1 MAYYWIIGAQVG
13 AILRA
18 RFLHPKGSMTA
29 ETNSTH
35 MQVIHSESRHPESA
49 EFRRWLGELVLRAG
63 SDLLL
68 VPNAPASIRLEG
80 VLSAIEDKTLSGEEI
95 ETAVLPAMAAHA
107 REEYRQ
113 YGIADS
119 SYRLEGV
126 GRFRIN
132 LHRERGRAAA
142 TVRALPSK
150 VPALSELRLPSGV
163 GTIAGLQR
171 GLVIIGGAT
180 GSGKTTTLA
189 ALVNE
194 INQRDARHI
203 VTIEDPIEYE
213 HAHNK
218 SVIEQVEIGIDAPDF
233 PTALRAAMRQ
243 APDVIVV
250 GEMRDSETARIALS
264 AAETGHLVFTTL
276 HTTDAASTVS
286 RIADSFPQERQ
297 HTVRAEMAMALAA
310 MLTQTLIPKRNGG
323 RVPAA
328 ELLVLGYGARQ
339 HIRKNALQHL
349 HQEITITRKQGSF
362 TLEES
367 LAQLVFQQDLLREE
381 AMTRALHPEDLD
393 TILKAKGF

>member
-1 MAYYWIIGAQVG
+1 MAEERNASRVEELPAAKRPEHFISLNQWLEQLV
-13 AILRA
+13 A
-18 RFLHPKGSMTA
+18 RK
-29 ETNSTH
+29 
-35 MQVIHSESRHPESA
+35 
-49 EFRRWLGELVLRAG
+49 G

-68 VPNAPASIRLEG
+68 VPEAPASVRVEA
-80 VLSAIEDKTLSGEEI
+80 VLSTIGDKPLSGEEI
-95 ETAVLPAMAAHA
+95 EAAVLPALAAHA
-107 REEYRQ
+107 REEYQQ

-119 SYRLEGV
+119 SCRVEGL

-150 VPALSELRLPSGV
+150 VPGIEELHLPAGV
-163 GTIAGLQR
+163 GALAKLQR
-171 GLVIIGGAT
+171 GLVIVGGAT
-180 GSGKTTTLA
+180 GSGKSTTLA

-194 INQRDARHI
+194 INRNDARHV

-213 HAHNK
+213 HKHGR
-218 SVIEQVEIGIDAPDF
+218 SLIEQVEIGIDAPDF

-250 GEMRDSETARIALS
+250 GEMRDPETARIALA

-310 MLTQTLIPKRNGG
+310 MLTQTLIPRRNGG

-328 ELLVLGYGARQ
+328 ELLILGYGARQ

-362 TLEES
+362 TMEES
-367 LAQLVFQQDLLREE
+367 LAQLVFQQELTRED
-381 AMTRALHPEDLD
+381 AMTRALHPDDLD
-393 TILKAKGF
+393 TMLKAKGF